1 MSGRCKQLGDT
12 NPIKVKIIGAVRQIS
27 DCPGLSFSIAF
38 YSLKQ
43 ASEEEIKAVE
53 QGKGNA

>member
-1 MSGRCKQLGDT
+1 MFDT
-12 NPIKVKIIGAVRQIS
+12 
-27 DCPGLSFSIAF
+27 

-53 QGKGNA
+53 QGHGTV